1 MSDSYIS
8 AELLDTVVSNEHIGK
23 IASFL
28 RNWNELSPHL
38 ELTPEKE
45 NEIRETFRD
54 YGVQKKEILLEWK
67 KIKGAAATYKA
78 FIAAAR
84 STSNV
89 KLVEDVEN
97 LLWKKKDP
105 GTATSSTLK
114 NSVVLHY
121 TSFVVD

>member
-28 RNWNELSPHL
+28 RNWEELSPHL

-45 NEIRETFRD
+45 TEIRQTFRD

-67 KIKGAAATYKA
+67 RCCSHLQGLH
-78 FIAAAR
+78 R
-84 STSNV
+84 SSEIYVQCKVGRRCRKLVMEKERSRYSNV
-89 KLVEDVEN
+89 IYT
-97 LLWKKKDP
+97 KK
-105 GTATSSTLK
+105 
-114 NSVVLHY
+114 
-121 TSFVVD
+121 